1 VKPSDKKRLRN
12 QEILML
18 IASGTTKEDL
28 CTTWN
33 LSLSQLNRILYQ
45 ANAEAEEWYKS
56 LPRKTMIQIFRF
68 NSEKIFNEIQVLE
81 KIRNSVSD
89 PVKKFEMTKSVI
101 NAYAQYNKLIS
112 EGPSLIRQKEV
123 TEQAEKII
131 TKK

>member
-1 VKPSDKKRLRN
+1 MKPSDKKRLRN